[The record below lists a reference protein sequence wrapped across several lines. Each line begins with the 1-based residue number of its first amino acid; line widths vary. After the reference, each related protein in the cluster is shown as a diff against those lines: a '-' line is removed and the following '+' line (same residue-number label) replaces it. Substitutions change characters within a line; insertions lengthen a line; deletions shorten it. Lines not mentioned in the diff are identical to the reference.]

1 MYIAQY
7 VCTQQLIASYNC
19 TLQKYT
25 YMYAVQQSNI
35 SHTHYMIMK
44 RPAVKFHAV
53 LNTFF
58 NTLPNLNARAKQ
70 KLYILWYIYNNISVK
85 NVNVSGSG

>member
-1 MYIAQY
+1 
-7 VCTQQLIASYNC
+7 
-19 TLQKYT
+19 
-25 YMYAVQQSNI
+25 MYAVQQSNI

-58 NTLPNLNARAKQ
+58 DTLPNLTAKAKQ
-70 KLYILWYIYNNISVK
+70 KLYILWYIYNISVK

>member
-7 VCTQQLIASYNC
+7 ICTQQLIASYNC

-58 NTLPNLNARAKQ
+58 NTLPNLNAKAKQ
-70 KLYILWYIYNNISVK
+70 ELYILWYIYNISVK

>member
-1 MYIAQY
+1 
-7 VCTQQLIASYNC
+7 
-19 TLQKYT
+19 
-25 YMYAVQQSNI
+25 
-35 SHTHYMIMK
+35 MIMK

-70 KLYILWYIYNNISVK
+70 KLYILWYIYNISVK

>member
-1 MYIAQY
+1 MYI
-7 VCTQQLIASYNC
+7 VEIH
-19 TLQKYT
+19 
-25 YMYAVQQSNI
+25 MYAVQKSNI

-70 KLYILWYIYNNISVK
+70 KLYILWYIYNISVK

>member
-1 MYIAQY
+1 
-7 VCTQQLIASYNC
+7 
-19 TLQKYT
+19 
-25 YMYAVQQSNI
+25 MYAVQQSNI

-58 NTLPNLNARAKQ
+58 NTLPNLNARANQ
-70 KLYILWYIYNNISVK
+70 KLYILWYIYIYNISVK

>member
-7 VCTQQLIASYNC
+7 ICTQQLIASYNC

>member
-1 MYIAQY
+1 
-7 VCTQQLIASYNC
+7 
-19 TLQKYT
+19 
-25 YMYAVQQSNI
+25 MYAVQQSNI

-44 RPAVKFHAV
+44 RPAVKFYAV

-58 NTLPNLNARAKQ
+58 NTLPNLNAKAKQ
-70 KLYILWYIYNNISVK
+70 ELYILWYIYNISVK

>member
-1 MYIAQY
+1 
-7 VCTQQLIASYNC
+7 
-19 TLQKYT
+19 
-25 YMYAVQQSNI
+25 MYAVQKSNT

-70 KLYILWYIYNNISVK
+70 KLYILWYIYNISVK

>member
-1 MYIAQY
+1 
-7 VCTQQLIASYNC
+7 
-19 TLQKYT
+19 
-25 YMYAVQQSNI
+25 MYAVQKSNI
-35 SHTHYMIMK
+35 SNTHYMIMK
-44 RPAVKFHAV
+44 RPAVKSHAV

-70 KLYILWYIYNNISVK
+70 KLYILWYIYNISVK

>member
-1 MYIAQY
+1 
-7 VCTQQLIASYNC
+7 
-19 TLQKYT
+19 
-25 YMYAVQQSNI
+25 
-35 SHTHYMIMK
+35 MIMK

-70 KLYILWYIYNNISVK
+70 KLYILGYIYNNISVK

>member
-1 MYIAQY
+1 MYI
-7 VCTQQLIASYNC
+7 VEIH
-19 TLQKYT
+19 
-25 YMYAVQQSNI
+25 MYAVQQSNI
-35 SHTHYMIMK
+35 SHTRYMIMK